1 MKKLVYFLFLL
12 LFLVFTNSCDHKPWT
27 KKVTISDAK
36 VVNFKEG
43 EVCNVAIGIVT
54 GNMGIG
60 FATAEQ
66 PVLYL
71 KITGQNDTIPL
82 KVSRDIISD
91 LKETRMIKVKKTIWF
106 DGDEEKEINYEFVSI
121 K

>member
-82 KVSRDIISD
+82 KVSRGIISD